1 MCPCPGQGKGQSQ
14 ITLDGIEDPEEF
26 NHFVLAL
33 FQKNMAIEAS
43 FQAQMQ
49 RYYLNAQDQI
59 VSEETHP
66 VSLKIIVSDDKVNE
80 VLSNLDA

>member
-1 MCPCPGQGKGQSQ
+1 
-14 ITLDGIEDPEEF
+14 
-26 NHFVLAL
+26 
-33 FQKNMAIEAS
+33 
-43 FQAQMQ
+43 MQ